1 MEQIHIKPEHIAYKG
16 RLFEVV
22 EQEQPNGKIYEK
34 ARRAPGV
41 RLIIFDSSSERVL
54 LTREWRQELQGWDY
68 RLPGGKV
75 FDTLEEYDA
84 FRNSDRDIEIV
95 AAEKAQAEALE
106 EAGIDVC
113 GLRLEG
119 VSRLGATVEWDL
131 YLFEAAE
138 FGNAAGG
145 QRLEEGEVIEANNWF
160 ALDEVEQM
168 IMAGV
173 MQEDRVAM
181 LLLRWINKKQEV
193 SNEI

>member
-113 GLRLEG
+113 GLRLERILNT
-119 VSRLGATVEWDL
+119 S
-131 YLFEAAE
+131 YLIGF
-138 FGNAAGG
+138 F
-145 QRLEEGEVIEANNWF
+145 I
-160 ALDEVEQM
+160 
-168 IMAGV
+168 I
-173 MQEDRVAM
+173 
-181 LLLRWINKKQEV
+181 
-193 SNEI
+193 